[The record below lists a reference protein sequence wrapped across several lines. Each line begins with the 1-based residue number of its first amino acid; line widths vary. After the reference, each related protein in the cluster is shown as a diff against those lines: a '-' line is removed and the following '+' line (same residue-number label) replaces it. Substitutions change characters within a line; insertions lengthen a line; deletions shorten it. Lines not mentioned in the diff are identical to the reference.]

1 VIIDPIKAIKIKVG
15 YLLKSLLLTPT
26 NYLLIKVPIAGIINE
41 WERFIVPVK
50 NANIVPSILGGVILP
65 NRAIIGKINSVY
77 ENVLKIM
84 SVKKRKTKSGI
95 PH

>member
-1 VIIDPIKAIKIKVG
+1 
-15 YLLKSLLLTPT
+15 
-26 NYLLIKVPIAGIINE
+26 
-41 WERFIVPVK
+41 VPVK

-65 NRAIIGKINSVY
+65 NRAITGKINSVY